1 MGHDSASNNAVGSHE
16 RDQVVREGGGDQTI
30 SVSQN
35 VAQVSNVAHLGIT
48 TSVGVLQV
56 TESGREGRRRG
67 NSKTKYYYL
76 TCKFSISV
84 KLQILLSNSTHAF
97 RVEMRSSGSTSSG
110 NVAQLV
116 NVESVVTWS

>member
-1 MGHDSASNNAVGSHE
+1 MGHDSASDNAIGSHQ

-56 TESGREGRRRG
+56 TEKGREEDDEEIAQQ
-67 NSKTKYYYL
+67 NIIISLANLVPLFSCKYY
-76 TCKFSISV
+76 
-84 KLQILLSNSTHAF
+84 
-97 RVEMRSSGSTSSG
+97 
-110 NVAQLV
+110 
-116 NVESVVTWS
+116 